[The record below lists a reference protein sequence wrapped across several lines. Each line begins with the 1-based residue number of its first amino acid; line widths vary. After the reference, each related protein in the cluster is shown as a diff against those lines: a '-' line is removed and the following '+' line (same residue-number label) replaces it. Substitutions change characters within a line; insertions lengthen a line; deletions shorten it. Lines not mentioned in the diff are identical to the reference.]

1 MPRSSRY
8 FTEYLAPNY
17 NPSSLFFDPV
27 TPGEIERKILLIPK
41 NKTYGLYSCPI
52 RILTEARCVVSGPLS
67 IIINISVQKGIFPS
81 KLKKAKVVP
90 VYKNDETEP
99 GNYRPISL
107 LSIFNRI
114 FEKLMYH
121 RLKPYLGKN
130 DILFKS
136 QYGFR
141 EN

>member
-1 MPRSSRY
+1 MY
-8 FTEYLAPNY
+8 Q
-17 NPSSLFFDPV
+17 
-27 TPGEIERKILLIPK
+27 G
-41 NKTYGLYSCPI
+41 
-52 RILTEARCVVSGPLS
+52 
-67 IIINISVQKGIFPS
+67 FPS
-81 KLKKAKVVP
+81 GSSSNYLHIVLAVHLAFRFWFKLKKAKVVP
-90 VYKNDETEP
+90 VYKNDDETEP

-121 RLKPYLGKN
+121 RLKSYLGKN

-141 EN
+141 ENHSTQHAIIDIVNVIQNNMDQKLFTCGIF